1 MSENRSPDQ
10 AEESK
15 RGSLMVD
22 DSVKIRDFA
31 LEKAGDA
38 KVKKGL
44 NFRDMAATLNIK
56 DQMGEAKVEG
66 KMGSVGIEVKLPA
79 MDKAG
84 DYKLENKT
92 YNPNDKNTTDTMDI
106 PSAAKVKP
114 ASVGRLGNKTY
125 DPNHKDM
132 AEAMGKS
139 STVHIKDKTDAMG
152 NLSAVNAK
160 AQKSATDKIVA
171 MNVKDKA
178 GAMDKKVDTKTKD
191 KKLAVADKD
200 ESDDYLKDCWLFDME
215 DIICKYT

>member
-1 MSENRSPDQ
+1 
-10 AEESK
+10 
-15 RGSLMVD
+15 MVD
-22 DSVKIRDFA
+22 DSVNIRDFA

-38 KVKKGL
+38 KVKYKKGL
-44 NFRDMAATLNIK
+44 NFKDMAATLNIK

-66 KMGSVGIEVKLPA
+66 KMGSVGIGVKLPA

-92 YNPNDKNTTDTMDI
+92 Y
-106 PSAAKVKP
+106 
-114 ASVGRLGNKTY
+114 
-125 DPNHKDM
+125 DPNGKDT
-132 AEAMGKS
+132 AETMGK
-139 STVHIKDKTDAMG
+139 
-152 NLSAVNAK
+152 LSAVNAK

-200 ESDDYLKDCWLFDME
+200 DSDDYLKDCWLFDME

>member
-1 MSENRSPDQ
+1 
-10 AEESK
+10 
-15 RGSLMVD
+15 MVD
-22 DSVKIRDFA
+22 DSVNIRDFA

-38 KVKKGL
+38 KVKYKKGL
-44 NFRDMAATLNIK
+44 NFKDMAATSNIK

-66 KMGSVGIEVKLPA
+66 KMGSVGIGVKLPA

-92 YNPNDKNTTDTMDI
+92 Y
-106 PSAAKVKP
+106 
-114 ASVGRLGNKTY
+114 
-125 DPNHKDM
+125 DPNGKDT
-132 AEAMGKS
+132 AETMGKS
-139 STVHIKDKTDAMG
+139 SAVHIKGKTGAMG

-200 ESDDYLKDCWLFDME
+200 DSDDYLKDCWLFDME